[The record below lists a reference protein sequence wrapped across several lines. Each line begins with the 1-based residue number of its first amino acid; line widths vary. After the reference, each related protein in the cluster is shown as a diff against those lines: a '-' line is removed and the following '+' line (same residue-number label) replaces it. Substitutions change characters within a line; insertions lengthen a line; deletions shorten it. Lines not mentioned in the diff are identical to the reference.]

1 MADKRTGTGGAA
13 TAERVVRKPPFA
25 APYVYVLAVV
35 DGEQPAAV
43 YRLSAARTVVGRG
56 PEADCVVDDD
66 EVSKNHLV
74 FTVDGPVCCVSDSG
88 SLNGSKLNG
97 RPLRPPVAHRLR
109 HLDEIEIGTTRLLFL
124 RGRFQEAPPKS

>member
-1 MADKRTGTGGAA
+1 MSDKHTETSGAS

-25 APYVYVLAVV
+25 APHVYVLAVV
-35 DGEQPAAV
+35 EGEEPASV
-43 YRLSAARTVVGRG
+43 YRLSSARTVVGRG
-56 PEADCVVDDD
+56 PEADCVLDDD

-74 FTVDGPVCCVSDSG
+74 FTVDGSVCKVADAD

-97 RPLRPPVAHRLR
+97 RPLRPGLAHRLR

-124 RGRFQEAPPKS
+124 RGRFRSPVRDV